1 MKNVIIGPFARIR
14 DGVKI
19 EKDSK
24 VGNFV
29 EVKKSQIG
37 RTLKFPISY
46 IGDSIIKN
54 NCNIGAGAITCNY
67 DGKKKNKTMIGE
79 NCFIGSN
86 SSLVAPLKIKKGS
99 LIGAGTVV
107 NRDIPD
113 GTVVYR
119 KSELIKKNKKKVMCG
134 IFGVFSNRPV
144 VDSIIKGLSKL
155 EYRGYDSSGISVLDK
170 NNLIKTIR
178 AKGKI
183 INLNRK
189 IKKGFDGHIGIGHTR
204 WATHGIPSTNNA
216 HPHTS
221 ESVSIVHN
229 GIIENYSYLKKNV
242 TKKRFSVPVR
252 NRQ

>member
-1 MKNVIIGPFARIR
+1 MNDLAIVNQEFQKIKRNYFLNNGVFMQDPDSVYFSFDTKIGSNVRIQPNVYFGKSVIIKNGVTLRSFSHLDNVKVFENVIIGPFARIR
-14 DGVKI
+14 EGVKI

-37 RTLKFPISY
+37 QDVKVSHLSY

-67 DGKKKNKTMIGE
+67 DGKNKNKTMIGE

-119 KSELIKKNKKKVMCG
+119 KSELIKKNKKK
-134 IFGVFSNRPV
+134 
-144 VDSIIKGLSKL
+144 
-155 EYRGYDSSGISVLDK
+155 
-170 NNLIKTIR
+170 
-178 AKGKI
+178 
-183 INLNRK
+183 
-189 IKKGFDGHIGIGHTR
+189 
-204 WATHGIPSTNNA
+204 
-216 HPHTS
+216 
-221 ESVSIVHN
+221 
-229 GIIENYSYLKKNV
+229 
-242 TKKRFSVPVR
+242 
-252 NRQ
+252 